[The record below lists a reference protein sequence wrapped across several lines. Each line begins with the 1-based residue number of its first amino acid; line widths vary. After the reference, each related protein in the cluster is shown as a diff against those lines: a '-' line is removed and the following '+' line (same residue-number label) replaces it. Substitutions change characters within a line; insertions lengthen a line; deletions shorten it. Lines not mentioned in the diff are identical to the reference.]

1 MIKRIWKVI
10 VLFGSMLLICGCGKE
25 KLSEE
30 DILQK
35 INTTGE
41 CGENL
46 EWQLYDGAFGITLA
60 IGGSGQ
66 MDDYSEGTVPWKSG
80 KKYILDFATG
90 EGVSSIG
97 ENALSGCEKLKW
109 VRLSEGVVTIG
120 NNAFDKCM
128 DIWDIDF
135 PRSIQ
140 SIGDEA
146 FNDCYK
152 LRQIELPE
160 NLIYLGSGAFDNCTA
175 LEEILIPSSVEY
187 IGEDVFKD
195 CKQLK
200 YISYTGSQEEWEQI
214 KIEENN
220 DDLKEI
226 PVKYNVT
233 VEKENDMDTNDEMDE
248 EVAALTEDSI
258 KETE

>member
-41 CGENL
+41 YGEYL
-46 EWQLYDGAFGITLA
+46 EWQLYVGAFGITLA

-97 ENALSGCEKLKW
+97 ENALSGCEKLK
-109 VRLSEGVVTIG
+109 
-120 NNAFDKCM
+120 
-128 DIWDIDF
+128 
-135 PRSIQ
+135 
-140 SIGDEA
+140 
-146 FNDCYK
+146 
-152 LRQIELPE
+152 
-160 NLIYLGSGAFDNCTA
+160 
-175 LEEILIPSSVEY
+175 
-187 IGEDVFKD
+187 
-195 CKQLK
+195 
-200 YISYTGSQEEWEQI
+200 
-214 KIEENN
+214 
-220 DDLKEI
+220 
-226 PVKYNVT
+226 
-233 VEKENDMDTNDEMDE
+233 
-248 EVAALTEDSI
+248 
-258 KETE
+258 

>member
-109 VRLSEGVVTIG
+109 VRFIG
-120 NNAFDKCM
+120 RC
-128 DIWDIDF
+128 
-135 PRSIQ
+135 
-140 SIGDEA
+140 
-146 FNDCYK
+146 
-152 LRQIELPE
+152 
-160 NLIYLGSGAFDNCTA
+160 
-175 LEEILIPSSVEY
+175 
-187 IGEDVFKD
+187 
-195 CKQLK
+195 
-200 YISYTGSQEEWEQI
+200 SYDW
-214 KIEENN
+214 K
-220 DDLKEI
+220 
-226 PVKYNVT
+226 
-233 VEKENDMDTNDEMDE
+233 
-248 EVAALTEDSI
+248 
-258 KETE
+258 

>member
-41 CGENL
+41 YGENL

-195 CKQLK
+195 CKQ
-200 YISYTGSQEEWEQI
+200 T
-214 KIEENN
+214 
-220 DDLKEI
+220 
-226 PVKYNVT
+226 
-233 VEKENDMDTNDEMDE
+233 
-248 EVAALTEDSI
+248 
-258 KETE
+258 